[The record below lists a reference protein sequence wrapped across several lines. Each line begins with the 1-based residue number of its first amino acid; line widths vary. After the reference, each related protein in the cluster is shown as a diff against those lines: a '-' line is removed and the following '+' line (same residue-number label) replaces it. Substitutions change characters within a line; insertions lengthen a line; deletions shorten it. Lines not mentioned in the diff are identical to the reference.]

1 VSKSF
6 KHLLIK
12 PYEEFPLE
20 ELLYASPAVLQGVS
34 NSDAQKM
41 MEAFRVFQLNR
52 WRRINIMDMPM
63 HFCLLM
69 AIRTAIQASHSIGK
83 KFFICSD

>member
-1 VSKSF
+1 MSKSF

-20 ELLYASPAVLQGVS
+20 ELLYASLAVLQGVS

-41 MEAFRVFQLNR
+41 M
-52 WRRINIMDMPM
+52 
-63 HFCLLM
+63 
-69 AIRTAIQASHSIGK
+69 
-83 KFFICSD
+83 